1 MDYTNEQT
9 QGSSGIGGELAENM
23 TLFGAIEELME
34 TSWRVKVLV
43 MGEEKQAEAENK
55 PVPRN
60 KITWARNMVMDT
72 NKRLREVVDSLE
84 IIGK

>member
-1 MDYTNEQT
+1 MDYINEQT
-9 QGSSGIGGELAENM
+9 QRSSGIEGELAGDM
-23 TLFGAIEELME
+23 TLFGAIKELTE

-43 MGEEKQAEAENK
+43 MGEEKQAETEDK
-55 PVPRN
+55 SMPRD

-72 NKRLREVVDSLE
+72 NKRLKEVVDSLE